1 MTTEILVNIS
11 PQETRVVLVEGG
23 GVQEI
28 FIQRANRHGLV
39 GNVYKGVVK
48 RVLPGMQAAFID
60 IGLERTAFLHVAD
73 MRRPEG
79 LAPDAP
85 LPSVESLLN
94 EGQTVLVQIVK
105 DPLGSKGA
113 RLTTLISLPARYLVM
128 LPFEMHVGV
137 SAKIE
142 DDGERE
148 RLKEIMNRLAP
159 ELAPYWG
166 MIARTAAEGATE
178 EAIAQDMRFLVR
190 LWKSVDEGA
199 QTARPGTMVHGDLP
213 LSMRIMRDL
222 LGTTVERVR
231 VDSESEA
238 EKMRAF
244 AREFLPGAES
254 LVEVHRGAAPIFDL
268 YGVEDEIE
276 RALQRKV
283 DLKSGG
289 HLVIDQTE
297 AMTTIDVNTGAFTGH
312 RNLEETVLKTNLE
325 ATQTIARHL
334 RLRNLGGIIILDLI
348 DMHSDDHRSQVWRAL
363 ERELAKDKARI
374 QIHPFSPL
382 GLIEMTRKRTRE
394 SLGHLMTEV
403 CPTCHGRGHIKT
415 IETVCHDIAREVQ
428 RAARQYEAKS
438 FLVLACPAVVE
449 KLQEQSGGLAELEAQ
464 FKRPIRLQAEA
475 YYPQENFDVVPV

>member
-11 PQETRVVLVEGG
+11 PQETRVALVEGG
-23 GVQEI
+23 SAQEI

-60 IGLERTAFLHVAD
+60 IGLYRTAFLHVAD

-85 LPSVESLLN
+85 LPSVESLLS
-94 EGQTVLVQIVK
+94 EGQNLLVQIVK

-128 LPFEMHVGV
+128 LPYEMHVGV

-142 DDGERE
+142 EETERA
-148 RLKEIMNRLAP
+148 RLKEIMERLAP

-178 EAIAQDMRFLVR
+178 DALAQDMLFLVR
-190 LWKSVDEGA
+190 LWKAVEE
-199 QTARPGTMVHGDLP
+199 TAKTAKPGTMVHGDLP

-231 VDSESEA
+231 VDNESEV
-238 EKMRAF
+238 ERMRQF
-244 AREFLPGAES
+244 ARDYLPGAES
-254 LVEVHRGAAPIFDL
+254 LVEHHNGAAPIFDL

-276 RALQRKV
+276 RAIQRKV
-283 DLKSGG
+283 ELKSGG
-289 HLVIDQTE
+289 HVVIDQTE

-325 ATQTIARHL
+325 ATLTIARQL
-334 RLRNLGGIIILDLI
+334 RLRNLGGIIILDFI
-348 DMHSDDHRSQVWRAL
+348 DMQSDDHRSQVMRAL
-363 ERELAKDKARI
+363 ERELYKDKARI
-374 QIHPFSPL
+374 HIHPFSPL

-394 SLGHLMTEV
+394 SLGHILTES
-403 CPTCHGRGHIKT
+403 CPTCAGRGHIKT